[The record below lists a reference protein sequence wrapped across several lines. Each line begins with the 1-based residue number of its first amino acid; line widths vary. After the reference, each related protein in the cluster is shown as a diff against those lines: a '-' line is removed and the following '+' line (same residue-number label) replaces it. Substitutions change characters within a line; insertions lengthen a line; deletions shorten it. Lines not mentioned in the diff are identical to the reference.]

1 MPSRARRS
9 SAASC
14 CKGSGDSNDTDKSS
28 NAGHGEYDPCP
39 AFGFEEVHIR
49 LTGNTSGLRSSP
61 LRRLER
67 LANRRCLPTRV
78 VSPELARA
86 LTEISLEIERQVGL
100 LIDRAGHVL
109 AVMVGDARSVLLPDR
124 SFQRRE
130 YNRLCGLRL
139 VHTHLNHEGL
149 SDDDLTDLS
158 LLRLDLVAAIEVL
171 EDGLPGRLF
180 QAHLLPDNER
190 GLPWEVLQPV
200 SVHDL
205 DDDCVEAISALE
217 EEMAR
222 LRKPRRA
229 GDNRDRAILVH
240 VSTGTTADAEDSL
253 AELNELARSA
263 GIEVLHQIVQRRPID
278 PKYVMGKGKLK
289 EAVVK
294 AMQLGAEVLVF
305 DLNLS
310 PAQVNN
316 MADYT
321 DLKVL
326 DRTQVI
332 LDIFG
337 QHAETREGK
346 IQVELAQL
354 RYLFPRLSAKHT
366 AMSRLA
372 GGIGGRGPGETKL
385 EIDRRRAQDR
395 IAILSREV
403 EKLGERRKLRRGLR
417 TRNDLPV
424 VAIVGYTNAGKST
437 LLNHLTDSEVV
448 AENALFATL
457 NPVSRRLRF
466 PHERDVIITDTVGF
480 IRNLPPDLM
489 AAFHSTFEEL
499 HEADLLVHVADASC
513 KDFEEKHATVC
524 GLLADLGL
532 ETKPRIL
539 VLNKMDLCDGDLV
552 RGLAL
557 NYNGIPICAREPSS
571 FTLLLETMERSL
583 WSEAMAEAMA

>member
-1 MPSRARRS
+1 
-9 SAASC
+9 
-14 CKGSGDSNDTDKSS
+14 
-28 NAGHGEYDPCP
+28 
-39 AFGFEEVHIR
+39 
-49 LTGNTSGLRSSP
+49 
-61 LRRLER
+61 
-67 LANRRCLPTRV
+67 
-78 VSPELARA
+78 
-86 LTEISLEIERQVGL
+86 
-100 LIDRAGHVL
+100 
-109 AVMVGDARSVLLPDR
+109 
-124 SFQRRE
+124 
-130 YNRLCGLRL
+130 
-139 VHTHLNHEGL
+139 L

-190 GLPWEVLQPV
+190 GLPWEILQPV

-205 DDDCVEAISALE
+205 DDDCVEAIDALE

-229 GDNRDRAILVH
+229 GDSRDRAILVH
-240 VSTGTTADAEDSL
+240 VSTGTMSDAEDSL

-263 GIEVLHQIVQRRPID
+263 GIEVLHQIIQRRPID

-417 TRNDLPV
+417 SRNDLPV
-424 VAIVGYTNAGKST
+424 VAIFSSASRTARSRPKT
-437 LLNHLTDSEVV
+437 RC
-448 AENALFATL
+448 
-457 NPVSRRLRF
+457 SRR
-466 PHERDVIITDTVGF
+466 
-480 IRNLPPDLM
+480 
-489 AAFHSTFEEL
+489 
-499 HEADLLVHVADASC
+499 
-513 KDFEEKHATVC
+513 
-524 GLLADLGL
+524 
-532 ETKPRIL
+532 
-539 VLNKMDLCDGDLV
+539 
-552 RGLAL
+552 
-557 NYNGIPICAREPSS
+557 
-571 FTLLLETMERSL
+571 
-583 WSEAMAEAMA
+583 